1 MGELKKKKLNKE
13 IKLTVVGK
21 GDASYLE
28 KCKSLIQ
35 THQLQEQVSFL
46 GHLDD
51 PTEMYLKHDLLLMPT
66 LMREP
71 FGLVIIEAMM
81 HGLPVLASNKYGPA
95 EIIHDDETGFL
106 FEFGNVNSLTKRL
119 IEVIQNPISLQHIR
133 KIAYQHALSH
143 YSLNSV
149 KSKVEQILISQ
160 INQEVA
166 A

>member
-1 MGELKKKKLNKE
+1 MGKLKKKRLNKQ

-21 GDASYLE
+21 GDVSYLE

-35 THQLQEQVSFL
+35 THQIQDQVSFL
-46 GHLDD
+46 GHIDD

-71 FGLVIIEAMM
+71 FGLVIIEAMIQ
-81 HGLPVLASNKYGPA
+81 GLPVLASNKYGPA
-95 EIIHDDETGFL
+95 EIIHDDETGYL
-106 FEFGNVNSLTKRL
+106 FEFGSVNALTKRL
-119 IEVIQNPISLQHIR
+119 TEIIQNPESLHHIR
-133 KIAYQHALSH
+133 KMAYQYALSH

-149 KSKVEQILISQ
+149 KSKVEQVLLSQ